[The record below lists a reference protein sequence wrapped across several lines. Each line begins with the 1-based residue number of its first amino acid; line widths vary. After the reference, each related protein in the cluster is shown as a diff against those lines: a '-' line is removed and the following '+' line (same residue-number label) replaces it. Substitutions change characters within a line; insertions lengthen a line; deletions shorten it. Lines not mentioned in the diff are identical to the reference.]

1 MFFLATV
8 LDQSRLFFPVRTEI
22 YQELLYCRSA
32 DPHFR
37 GCLHVISLRG
47 GRKDEKTEY
56 HPSELDPKY
65 EIYTNWSNDFQAWHQ
80 NFWNY
85 SISPYMVL
93 DSEYIILDYLDSDKL
108 WAIVPKSVALLVNK
122 LNPDIGIYKL
132 LENPPA
138 RVCYKISHKL
148 PKESRKSSVTLF
160 STLLT
165 KYIAE
170 QADLSLFD

>member
-1 MFFLATV
+1 
-8 LDQSRLFFPVRTEI
+8 
-22 YQELLYCRSA
+22 
-32 DPHFR
+32 
-37 GCLHVISLRG
+37 
-47 GRKDEKTEY
+47 
-56 HPSELDPKY
+56 
-65 EIYTNWSNDFQAWHQ
+65 
-80 NFWNY
+80 
-85 SISPYMVL
+85 MVL